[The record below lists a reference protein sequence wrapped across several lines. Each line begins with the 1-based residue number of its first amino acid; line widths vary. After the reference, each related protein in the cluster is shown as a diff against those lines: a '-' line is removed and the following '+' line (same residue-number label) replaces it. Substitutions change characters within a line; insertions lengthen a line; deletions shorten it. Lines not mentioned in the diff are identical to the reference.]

1 MILRHAAPPE
11 FRCTSAWMH
20 QKIMKMSKKRKKTDA
35 GRENFNFETSRTAR
49 KMYERLDTP
58 ENHENVKKMKKP
70 DAGREN
76 FNFVKI

>member
-1 MILRHAAPPE
+1 MILRQAVPPE
-11 FRCTSAWMH
+11 RCTSAWIH
-20 QKIMKMSKKRKKTDA
+20 QKIMKMSKKRKKPDA
-35 GRENFNFETSRTAR
+35 GRENFNFETNRTAR

-58 ENHENVKKMKKP
+58 GNHENVKKMKKP